1 MANLKK
7 IKKKEWEMSKKYFS
21 APGAQGPYSLAV
33 KAGDYL
39 YISGQI
45 GHIDADGKPL
55 ASVETQTK
63 RCLEKMAELLKTAG
77 ASFDDVVK
85 TTVFLKNQED
95 FAKMNSVYTVFFS
108 GTKPA
113 RSTVIAGMVFP
124 EIMVEIEAI
133 AYLPQV

>member
-1 MANLKK
+1 
-7 IKKKEWEMSKKYFS
+7 MSKKYFS

-45 GHIDADGKPL
+45 GHTDADGRPL
-55 ASVETQTK
+55 ASVESQTK
-63 RCLEKMAELLKTAG
+63 RCLEKMADLLKTAG

-95 FAKMNSVYTVFFS
+95 FTKMNGVYTIFFS
-108 GTKPA
+108 GAKPA

-124 EIMVEIEAI
+124 EILVEIEAV
-133 AYLPQV
+133 AYLPEA